1 MLRNIHCQHS
11 KMLLDKHFIYFCRS
25 TNLLHLSQECAFDKD
40 GRVILPKKLINHA
53 EIDKNVMFVGLG
65 PTFQLWNPESYEKK
79 KINMI
84 KNAQEKKINPRL
96 RPIPKGT

>member
-1 MLRNIHCQHS
+1 MENIS
-11 KMLLDKHFIYFCRS
+11 DSLDSENYSREEFDLISMYFGEAEQ
-25 TNLLHLSQECAFDKD
+25 LPFDKD

-65 PTFQLWNPESYEKK
+65 PTFQLWNPESYESK

-96 RPIPKGT
+96 RPIPKGM

>member
-1 MLRNIHCQHS
+1 MENIS
-11 KMLLDKHFIYFCRS
+11 NSLDSENY
-25 TNLLHLSQECAFDKD
+25 SQEEFDLISTYFGEAEQLPFDKD

-65 PTFQLWNPESYEKK
+65 PTFQLWNPESYENK

-96 RPIPKGT
+96 RPIPKGM